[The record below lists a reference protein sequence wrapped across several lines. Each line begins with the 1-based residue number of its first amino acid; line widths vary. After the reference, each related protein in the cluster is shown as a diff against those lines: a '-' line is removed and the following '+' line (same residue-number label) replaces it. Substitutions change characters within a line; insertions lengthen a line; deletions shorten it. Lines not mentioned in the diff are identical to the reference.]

1 MKMIKM
7 ALLGGAA
14 MAVTAASAQA
24 DDLEALKAQ
33 IDALNTRVA
42 AMETAP
48 SVPTGYQLIAV
59 SEGDLEATPGLGFT
73 AQERASYGKKGTVI
87 SVLPTADAPA
97 GTTITWSGFARAGL
111 VYDETNADNKFKGFT
126 SDDNGATW
134 DPTNEISLGLDDDGN
149 EIILDTPAEFSG
161 DTDDIDV
168 KARGQIRVKAST
180 DTAVGEVG
188 VDIRMRVNF
197 NGNGDGDV
205 YSDVAWG
212 YWAMTPEL
220 TFGGG
225 YSGSLGN
232 IGYGYDGACTCN
244 YTDNADVAFN
254 PGDVTQMRLSY
265 ASGPFGMAIALED
278 ASIHPFVRGDGDT
291 INGDKLGAAGEIT
304 YGGDVFSGEIAGV
317 WRDANEDE
325 VGADALW
332 QVGAGVGFGLGD
344 IAKLSIA
351 AALGEGPFTTTDEGE
366 IVDGLPYNQS
376 WWGISALASLS
387 LNDEIYMELGAGY
400 KNREGDEFGVTTGS
414 DEVEDGEVEWTSEGA
429 DYETFAVIGGLYY
442 EPVDQLTIGIE
453 GEWFTTTT
461 EFDLI
466 DEEKQQKVEFERDS
480 DTFTAAFVS
489 VWRF

>member
-33 IDALNTRVA
+33 IETLNARVA
-42 AMETAP
+42 AMETTP
-48 SVPTGYQLIAV
+48 SVPAGYQLIAV
-59 SEGDLEATPGLGFT
+59 SEGDMQETPGLGFT
-73 AQERASYGKKGTVI
+73 ARERALYGSKSTII

-97 GTTITWSGFARAGL
+97 GTTISWSGFARAGL
-111 VYDETNADNKFKGFT
+111 VYDDTSADTKVKGFT

-134 DPTNEISLGLDDDGN
+134 AETDELVLGQDEDGN
-149 EIILDTPAEFSG
+149 DITLETPAEFTG
-161 DTDDIDV
+161 DEDDIDV

-244 YTDNADVAFN
+244 YTDNADLAFN
-254 PGDVTQMRLSY
+254 PADVTQMRLSY

-291 INGDKLGAAGEIT
+291 INGDKLGVSGEVT
-304 YGGDVFSGEIAGV
+304 YSGDVFSGEIAGV

-325 VGADALW
+325 VGSDSLW

-344 IAKLSIA
+344 IAKLSLA
-351 AALGEGPFTTTDEGE
+351 AAMGEGPFVTVDEGE
-366 IVDGLPYNQS
+366 IADGIPYNQS
-376 WWGISALASLS
+376 WWGVSALASLS
-387 LNDEIYMELGAGY
+387 LNDEISMELGAGY
-400 KNREGDEFGVTTGS
+400 KNREGDDFSAVSG
-414 DEVEDGEVEWTSEGA
+414 DEAGAEVNWTSNGA
-429 DYETFAVIGGLYY
+429 DYETFGVIGGLYY

-453 GEWFTTTT
+453 GEWYTTTT
-461 EFDLI
+461 EFDLV
-466 DEEKQQKVEFERDS
+466 DEDKAQKAEFERDT